1 MFHCGTGRTGRTDRT
16 GRTGR
21 TGGPFG
27 RRARAVA
34 EGDTLARIA
43 TVLGETLVGQRVEAA
58 QARPGSAALDRVS
71 GTTIESVEA
80 RGKHLLIGFDN
91 GLTLHTH
98 LGLHGSWHRYRP
110 GEAWRRPRAR
120 AAAILQTPRTV
131 AVAFDAPTV
140 ELLDTRALDLHPRL
154 RRLGP
159 DASAA
164 DFDFEATLA
173 SLRAGVEQL
182 DTRALDL
189 HPRLRRLGPD
199 ASAADFDFEA
209 TLASLRAPANAER
222 AIGDALLDQRIV
234 AGLGNVYRSE
244 VCFIERVDPFAPVG
258 SLEDRTLRRLLETG
272 ARLLRANRDGGAR
285 VTTALGTPGNLYAY
299 GRTRRP
305 CRRCGTLIVSRLAGA
320 NRRAYWCPRCQPSA
334 G

>member
-173 SLRAGVEQL
+173 SLRA
-182 DTRALDL
+182 
-189 HPRLRRLGPD
+189 
-199 ASAADFDFEA
+199 
-209 TLASLRAPANAER
+209 PANAER

>member
-1 MFHCGTGRTGRTDRT
+1 
-16 GRTGR
+16 
-21 TGGPFG
+21 
-27 RRARAVA
+27 VA

-140 ELLDTRALDLHPRL
+140 EL
-154 RRLGP
+154 
-159 DASAA
+159 
-164 DFDFEATLA
+164 
-173 SLRAGVEQL
+173 L

>member
-1 MFHCGTGRTGRTDRT
+1 MFHCATGRTGRTDRT

-173 SLRAGVEQL
+173 SLRA
-182 DTRALDL
+182 
-189 HPRLRRLGPD
+189 
-199 ASAADFDFEA
+199 
-209 TLASLRAPANAER
+209 PANAER

>member
-1 MFHCGTGRTGRTDRT
+1 
-16 GRTGR
+16 
-21 TGGPFG
+21 
-27 RRARAVA
+27 VA

-173 SLRAGVEQL
+173 SLRA
-182 DTRALDL
+182 
-189 HPRLRRLGPD
+189 
-199 ASAADFDFEA
+199 
-209 TLASLRAPANAER
+209 PANAER

-305 CRRCGTLIVSRLAGA
+305 CRRCGTLIVSRLAEA